1 MELLLTSKAHEAKT
15 RRGGGWRKRR
25 LGKPRASEGRLRAK
39 ASCVHNMRPEH
50 RLGIETTVHSAGRVR
65 LGMETTLHGA
75 GRVRLGMETTVHST
89 GSQAGHR
96 DHPPRCWQND
106 ERARHTHTH
115 THAHLPLER
124 PRLRRDTAAG
134 KSQAGSWPGLSPEL
148 SQAGSESSREGGV
161 ITAVQEA
168 WTRSQEASP
177 T

>member
-1 MELLLTSKAHEAKT
+1 MAGSGLSLMELLLTSKAHEAKT

-50 RLGIETTVHSAGRVR
+50 RLGIETTVHS
-65 LGMETTLHGA
+65 
-75 GRVRLGMETTVHST
+75 T

-115 THAHLPLER
+115 TYAHLPLER